1 MEKDSKKKTL
11 TISSNLKKKI
21 DTSSIGTA
29 GKKSFSVKKK
39 DTFKGNKT
47 ASKNNNNFNLSKG
60 NEIKK
65 KNFVRKFIEQQATKD
80 FIKKDGKPT
89 GKSKLK
95 LKGPIDKR
103 DFKLTVSRTF
113 AISIA
118 AGSIRLQ

>member
-65 KNFVRKFIEQQATKD
+65 KKLC
-80 FIKKDGKPT
+80 KKIHRT
-89 GKSKLK
+89 TSY
-95 LKGPIDKR
+95 KR
-103 DFKLTVSRTF
+103 FY
-113 AISIA
+113 
-118 AGSIRLQ
+118 